1 MQSTC
6 RAHTI
11 HNQHMP
17 RMCLAQVL
25 ALRGA
30 RFEGPL
36 GVVSA
41 AYA

>member
-1 MQSTC
+1 
-6 RAHTI
+6 
-11 HNQHMP
+11 
-17 RMCLAQVL
+17 MCLAQVL